1 MSKKK
6 FIFLF
11 LAVAVTGL
19 LWQNF
24 SSIFVKIPPKKR
36 LTAPARQKVSRIAC
50 SVSGEVKNSGIY
62 YLSPGALVCDLIGA
76 AGGLTSRADSG
87 NIQMDDFLED
97 RESIVVPKKSF
108 FKQIGVGQAPEK
120 TYFLPPMKI
129 VEEK

>member
-6 FIFLF
+6 FIFLL
-11 LAVAVTGL
+11 LAVAAMGL
-19 LWQNF
+19 LWENF
-24 SSIFVKIPPKKR
+24 SSIFVKPPPAKR
-36 LTAPARQKVSRIAC
+36 PAAPARQKISRIAC
-50 SVSGEVKNSGIY
+50 SVSGEVKKAGIY
-62 YLSPGALVCDLIGA
+62 YLSPGALVCDLIDA
-76 AGGLTSRADSG
+76 AGGLTSSADSG

-108 FKQIGVGQAPEK
+108 FKKIGVGQAPEK